1 MLSLGSH
8 CGDLALLG
16 SSKRLSNAIAR
27 EHTEC
32 LVLRTRGGNFGG
44 LELVN
49 VSLVKKGKSPLFWP
63 HKWIRSMV
71 TDQLL
76 SLVILEG
83 EGGELEN

>member
-1 MLSLGSH
+1 MPGLE
-8 CGDLALLG
+8 D
-16 SSKRLSNAIAR
+16 
-27 EHTEC
+27 E
-32 LVLRTRGGNFGG
+32 GGNFGG